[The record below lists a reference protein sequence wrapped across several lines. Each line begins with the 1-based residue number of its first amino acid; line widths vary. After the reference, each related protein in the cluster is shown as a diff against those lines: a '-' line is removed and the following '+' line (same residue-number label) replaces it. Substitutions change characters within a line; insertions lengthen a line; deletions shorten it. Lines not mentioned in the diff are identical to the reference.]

1 MGQCLGVWNVPDI
14 QKSIQYASE
23 SYEGLGSKDGYRI
36 WEWGKRAVISKFA
49 LVYGYHSLYSSH
61 CPRMPLVTLNKVGI

>member
-14 QKSIQYASE
+14 QKSIHYASE

-36 WEWGKRAVISKFA
+36 WKRGKRAVISLLLFIATIPFILHIA
-49 LVYGYHSLYSSH
+49 LECLW
-61 CPRMPLVTLNKVGI
+61 